1 MIFVCLTGVG
11 KFIFTLPFNFFNLIL
26 FMKKIIYNIKDSL
39 LHIPYTIKHIK
50 AIYKLQIKYIGYI
63 KFPLH
68 DVDKLFMYVFLSF
81 IGTKNISKIHR
92 RLSKHHLDNHKTHTK
107 DNILEAVIDWE
118 SARYTKADKPL
129 NAWHTCINYYP
140 QWKGSVSE
148 ILNEYNIPK

>member
-1 MIFVCLTGVG
+1 MI
-11 KFIFTLPFNFFNLIL
+11 I
-26 FMKKIIYNIKDSL
+26 KKIIYNIKDSL
-39 LHIPYTIKHIK
+39 LHIPYTIKHIR
-50 AIYKLQIKYIGYI
+50 AIYQLQLKYIGYI

-68 DVDKLFMYVFLSF
+68 DIDKLFMYVFLGF
-81 IGTKNISKIHR
+81 LGTKSISKIHR
-92 RLSKHHLDNHKTHTK
+92 KYSKHHLDSNKKHTK
-107 DNILEAVIDWE
+107 DNILEAVLDWE